1 MAELLLP
8 PILLALPAIIAMY
21 CDFRLRMEQPPSAHI
36 PLFLTLIKV
45 VMAVDIMIFP
55 VFDVYH

>member
-1 MAELLLP
+1 MADLLLP
-8 PILLALPAIIAMY
+8 HVLLAVPAVIAMY
-21 CDFRLRMEQPPSAHI
+21 CDFRVRMEPPPSARI
-36 PLFLTLIKV
+36 PLFLTFITV